1 MKEIHDKFEEEI
13 QKRLDIQEKNRH
25 DQDMRMEILEK
36 QSLYNKGKMKNLTLK

>member
-1 MKEIHDKFEEEI
+1 MKNNMKEIHDKFEEEI

-36 QSLYNKGKMKNLTLK
+36 